1 MLLSNNDIKR
11 ELIKA
16 KNISIHP
23 LIVENIKGS
32 SINLTASAHAWDI
45 QNRKSVVSVSDN
57 KKKIVIKG
65 NTTVAIFTQEAVWV
79 SRRIGGTYHP
89 RVSLV
94 AKGLSNISTTLDP
107 QWYGLSLVTVSNL
120 TTKDIEIRV
129 GEAFVSVMLYYLKTP
144 ATKGIIDNQ
153 ASRPDIYSKFILS
166 EENEEFLGQQ
176 WHRNYHGIL
185 QNMKTSES
193 YKYLV
198 KDKNKFR
205 HDVNDVI
212 KHPAMI
218 VILTAVMTVVT
229 TIILNFFG
237 ISP

>member
-23 LIVENIKGS
+23 LMVENIKGS
-32 SINLTASAHAWDI
+32 SINLTASAHAWEI
-45 QNRKSVVSVSDN
+45 TERKSVISDD
-57 KKKIVIKG
+57 KKKITIEG

-107 QWYGLSLVTVSNL
+107 QWYGLSLVTVSN
-120 TTKDIEIRV
+120 TTDKDIVIRV
-129 GEAFVSVMLYYLKTP
+129 GDAFVSVMLHYLNSP

-153 ASRPDIYSKFILS
+153 ASRPDLYSKFTLTD
-166 EENEEFLGQQ
+166 EDEEFLSQQ
-176 WHRNYHGIL
+176 WHRNYHGIV
-185 QNMKTSES
+185 QNMKKSES
-193 YKYLV
+193 YLYLV
-198 KDKNKFR
+198 KDKTKFR
-205 HDVNDVI
+205 RDISAFFAHPLVAGIIGGVI
-212 KHPAMI
+212 A
-218 VILTAVMTVVT
+218 
-229 TIILNFFG
+229 G
-237 ISP
+237 IGIFVLGMN